1 MLGILE
7 LLRPEIRIEECSSTY
22 GKITIEPLERGYGVT
37 LGNALRRVLL
47 SSIRG
52 AAISSVRIDGVL
64 HEFSTVAGVRE
75 DVIGMLLN
83 LKKLSVR
90 SFSNEVRVLRL
101 EVEGPKKVT
110 AADIQPDS
118 EVEFVDGD
126 AYICTMED
134 GAKLSMD
141 LYIEQ
146 GTGYG
151 TSERPR
157 PPYLPADG
165 LVIDALFSPVQR
177 VNYEVEAARV
187 GHRTDYERLV
197 LEVWTNGVVA
207 PDISVCEAATTIK
220 GYFGIVADEIEK
232 AHPSSMS
239 KESALGPLETPSE
252 GVRTGDPEKDDFLS
266 KPVHELE
273 LSIRSENCLLRGGIH
288 TIGDLLSKNKE
299 DLLKI
304 RNLGKISLREIEEK
318 VEKLG
323 ITLKNEK
330 SGDKAEE

>member
-1 MLGILE
+1 ME

-75 DVIGMLLN
+75 DVIGILLN
-83 LKKLSVR
+83 LKRLSVR
-90 SFSNEVRVLRL
+90 CHSNEVRVLRL
-101 EVEGPKKVT
+101 EVEGPKRVT
-110 AADIQPDS
+110 AAEIQPDS
-118 EVEFVDGD
+118 EVEFADPD
-126 AYICTMED
+126 AYICTMEE

-141 LYIEQ
+141 LYVEQ

-165 LVIDALFSPVQR
+165 LVIDALFSPVMR

-207 PDISVCEAATTIK
+207 PDLAVCEAAATVK
-220 GYFGIVADEIEK
+220 GYFGIIVDEIEK
-232 AHPSSMS
+232 AHPSSVS
-239 KESALGPLETPSE
+239 KESPTGPVETPSE
-252 GVRTGDPEKDDFLS
+252 GVRVSDPEKDDFLS

-323 ITLKNEK
+323 IELKNEK
-330 SGDKAEE
+330 SGVKPEE